1 MSKEIENKYN
11 VICLAE
17 SAKALSAGDEFD
29 LVYKDWPLMGGS
41 DPVLLAPSRVT
52 GRLMCSVLI
61 EEEQMPDWQD
71 IDELGDLTDDLQRF
85 SRQLSE
91 LAERIGLDLQPLNAD
106 HISLRCHQNS
116 TAERWRAG
124 FEQCGELYSESE
136 VNGRPICLFKLQ
148 QPVCVAGW
156 EFTLIELPWPGEK
169 RYPHEGW
176 EHVEIVLP
184 GPAES
189 LNQRALALLS
199 DDGLLQKG
207 ITVKTSAPVVEGE
220 RLPNTTFAITDG
232 SVTLKFHPW
241 SLEEIVESERS

>member
-1 MSKEIENKYN
+1 
-11 VICLAE
+11 
-17 SAKALSAGDEFD
+17 
-29 LVYKDWPLMGGS
+29 
-41 DPVLLAPSRVT
+41 
-52 GRLMCSVLI
+52 
-61 EEEQMPDWQD
+61 MPNWQD
-71 IDELGDLTDDLQRF
+71 IDELQDLTGDLQRF
-85 SRQLSE
+85 SLQISE
-91 LAERIGLDLQPLNAD
+91 LAARIGLDLRPLNAD

-136 VNGRPICLFKLQ
+136 VNGRPICLFKLRH
-148 QPVCVAGW
+148 PVCAGDW
-156 EFTLIELPWPGEK
+156 QFTLIELPWPGEK

-207 ITVKTSAPVVEGE
+207 IAVKTSAPAVEGE

-241 SLEEIVESERS
+241 SLEDIVESERR